1 MAQGQI
7 TDNTTEPRLEK
18 GTMKRDVSP
27 RSQPRGN
34 FPTEANDTAERGGDA
49 SHHDSRDQLVPQ
61 ALETNGMDFTGSFA
75 RNARPSLAAVPIRPW
90 YRRRSYFTEGWTEI
104 YLWKAAIVEAVASF
118 STTYLSAQFGRTLAS
133 DSSSPSL
140 GAGAIVG
147 VWTAVM
153 LSTLILATAPATGGH
168 INPLITWTTMLCGLC
183 PVPRAVLYMV
193 AQTAGAALAGGCLVG
208 SWGFEKAARFHGGG
222 CFYDPSGI
230 STAQVLLTDI
240 CCGFILLYI
249 SFGVGLDPR
258 QAQMYGPALGPIL
271 VGLCFGMVNFV
282 TTGTAPGYGGA
293 TMNPARCFGMAVAS
307 GDWSEQWIWWVAPAI
322 SGILLA
328 LLYNP
333 IPPGYAEKK
342 DD

>member
-1 MAQGQI
+1 MATQH
-7 TDNTTEPRLEK
+7 TSNNVAEAHLET

-27 RSQPRGN
+27 GAHRRPSA
-34 FPTEANDTAERGGDA
+34 EANGSAGDGGPHNSKDKLA
-49 SHHDSRDQLVPQ
+49 PR

-75 RNARPSLAAVPIRPW
+75 RNARPGIAVPIRPW
-90 YRRRSYFTEGWTEI
+90 YRRRSYFVDGWTEP

-118 STTYLSAQFGRTLAS
+118 STTYLSAQFGGTLANS
-133 DSSSPSL
+133 FSASASSL
-140 GAGAIVG
+140 GTGAVIG
-147 VWTAVM
+147 IWTAVM

-183 PVPRAVLYMV
+183 PVPRAVLYIV
-193 AQTAGAALAGGCLVG
+193 AQTAGAALAGGFLVG
-208 SWGFEKAARFHGGG
+208 SWGHEKAARLHGGG
-222 CFYDPSGI
+222 CFYDPAGI
-230 STAQVLLTDI
+230 STGQVLLTDI
-240 CCGFILLYI
+240 ACGFILLYL

-258 QAQMYGPALGPIL
+258 QAQMFGPALGPIL

-282 TTGTAPGYGGA
+282 TTGTAPGYSGA

-307 GDWSEQWIWWVAPAI
+307 GDWSKQWVWWVAPAI